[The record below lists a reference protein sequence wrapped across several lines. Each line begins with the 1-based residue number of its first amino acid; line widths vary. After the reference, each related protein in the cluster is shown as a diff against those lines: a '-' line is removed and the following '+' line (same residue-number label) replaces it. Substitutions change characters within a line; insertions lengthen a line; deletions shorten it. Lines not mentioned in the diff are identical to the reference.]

1 MIRHA
6 TDIYRKLEG
15 NPQPIKVL
23 VKVKMSELLSLVE
36 VLEYDGYRMAS
47 DDNPYDFMKRV
58 AELRDE
64 NSYIY
69 LALRRPRLIRYTY
82 SSSEYEYPP
91 EDIAVH
97 DATVDML
104 TVTEIV

>member
-23 VKVKMSELLSLVE
+23 VKVRVSELLSLVE
-36 VLEYDGYRMAS
+36 VFEYDGYRMAS

-69 LALRRPRLIRYTY
+69 LALHRPRLIRYTY
-82 SSSEYEYPP
+82 SNGEYEYSP
-91 EDIAVH
+91 ENVVVH
-97 DATVDML
+97 DATVDIL